1 LNNSTITTSTSSSGN
16 AGNITA
22 NVGTATLTNN
32 AEIASTSTG
41 TATGSGKAG
50 SVTLNAGGQFVSQNS
65 KVTVGTE
72 KADGGNITLNAT
84 TLVELTDSQI
94 TATVKGGEG
103 KGGNISID
111 PNFVIL
117 ENSSI
122 TANAFGGPGG
132 NINIVAG
139 TFLMDPASSVTA
151 SSAFNAQ
158 GTVNIQSPVQ
168 NISTSLAPL
177 PKNFASAAA
186 LLAERCAA
194 RAQDAKFSTFVVAGR
209 DGVPLE
215 PGGLLPSPLV
225 AADSSGLAPPTA
237 TGAIDAPADAA
248 SVSSSSSAS
257 LGSARFAFALADDA
271 CGK

>member
-1 LNNSTITTSTSSSGN
+1 MTID
-16 AGNITA
+16 
-22 NVGTATLTNN
+22 
-32 AEIASTSTG
+32 
-41 TATGSGKAG
+41 AG
-50 SVTLNAGGQFVSQNS
+50 SQFVSQNS

-72 KADGGNITLNAT
+72 QADGGDITLNAT
-84 TLVELTDSQI
+84 TLIHLIDSQI

-111 PNFVIL
+111 PNFVLL

-151 SSAFNAQ
+151 SSAFGAQ
-158 GTVNIQSPVQ
+158 GTINNQSLVQ

-177 PKNFASAAA
+177 AKNFVSAAT

-194 RAQDAKFSTFVVAGR
+194 RAQDAKFSTFVVTGR
-209 DGVPLE
+209 DGVPQE

-237 TGAIDAPADAA
+237 TGAIHDHAEAA
-248 SVSSSSSAS
+248 SVLSSSSAG
-257 LGSARFAFALADDA
+257 LGSRRIAFALADDA